1 MKMLV
6 VEDEQELAESITSY
20 LTREGYRCE
29 MAATFREADEKL
41 YLYEYDCVIVD
52 LTLPGGDGL
61 DLIETLKKRIASTGI
76 IIISARNAL
85 EDKIRGLEVG
95 SDDYLTKPFHLS
107 ELNARVK
114 SLIRRRNFGGHNEIR
129 FREIEVHPHAHKVF
143 VGGQETVL
151 SRKEY
156 DLLLY
161 FLSNLDVALTKASIA
176 EHLWGDNIDSA
187 DSLDMVYSHIKN
199 LRRKLVEKG
208 SGDYIRSIYG
218 IGYKFGPQ

>member
-6 VEDEQELAESITSY
+6 VEDEKGLAESIADY
-20 LTREGYRCE
+20 LTHEGFVCE
-29 MAATFREADEKL
+29 VAATYEEASEKIH
-41 YLYEYDCVIVD
+41 LYEYDCLIVD
-52 LTLPGGDGL
+52 LTLPGGDGFGL
-61 DLIETLKKRIASTGI
+61 VQAMKRLSATTGI
-76 IIISARNAL
+76 IIISARNGL
-85 EDKIRGLEVG
+85 DDKIQGLDLG

-129 FREIEVHPHAHKVF
+129 FQEIRVLPNSRKVYIND
-143 VGGQETVL
+143 QETQL

-161 FLSNLDVALTKASIA
+161 FLSNLDMALTKVSIA

-199 LRRKLVEKG
+199 LRRKMVEKG
-208 SGDYIRSIYG
+208 SADYVRSIYG
-218 IGYKFGPQ
+218 IGYKFGLS

>member
-6 VEDEQELAESITSY
+6 VEDEQDLAESISAY
-20 LTREGYRCE
+20 LSKEGYRCE
-29 MAATFREADEKL
+29 MASTFHEADEKL

-61 DLIETLKKRIASTGI
+61 QLIETLKKRVASTGI

-85 EDKIRGLEVG
+85 EDRIKGLEVG

-107 ELNARVK
+107 ELNARIK
-114 SLIRRRNFGGHNEIR
+114 SLIRRRNFGGQNDIQFKEIQV
-129 FREIEVHPHAHKVF
+129 IPHARKVF
-143 VGGQETVL
+143 VKGQETVL

-161 FLSNLDVALTKASIA
+161 FFSNMDVVLTKASIA
-176 EHLWGDNIDSA
+176 EHLWGDHIDSA

-208 SGDYIRSIYG
+208 SEDYIRSVYG
-218 IGYKFGPQ
+218 IGYKFS